1 MNGYVYLR
9 IDDKAFFD
17 FDNLNRR
24 IYEYLRRL
32 LRVYHIFWLFGI
44 DLIISLILT
53 VFDVYP
59 A

>member
-32 LRVYHIFWLFGI
+32 GREEFIIFFGY
-44 DLIISLILT
+44 L
-53 VFDVYP
+53 